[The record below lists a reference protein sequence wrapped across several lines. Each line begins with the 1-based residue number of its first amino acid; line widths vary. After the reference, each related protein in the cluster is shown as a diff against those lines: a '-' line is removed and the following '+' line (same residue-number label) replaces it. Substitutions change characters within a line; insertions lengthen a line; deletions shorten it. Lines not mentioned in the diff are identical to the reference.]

1 MERGGQFDAAAI
13 KRLHVDAPTLAA
25 QLSHQCGPTMV
36 AAFAEDSAGQGIECS
51 RGFIVP
57 DEWPEQAQRYA
68 RQ

>member
-1 MERGGQFDAAAI
+1 MAF
-13 KRLHVDAPTLAA
+13 VDAQTLAGKRRISMGR
-25 QLSHQCGPTMV
+25 QWSPHSPRTG
-36 AAFAEDSAGQGIECS
+36 AGNRVERS